1 MSMAINHVQNQQLQ
15 QYKSA
20 TIGLAVLCAVM
31 FLALA
36 FITLL
41 RSRAK
46 RTSKKPDDDT
56 SLAVVKQTVESEYQS
71 IRGLPRRETGN
82 SYGYETVR
90 RLTLHTHN
98 IGAK

>member
-1 MSMAINHVQNQQLQ
+1 MMQAINHNDNQQQDQ

-31 FLALA
+31 FFALT
-36 FITLL
+36 FLTL
-41 RSRAK
+41 RHRVK
-46 RTSKKPDDDT
+46 DTTKKPDDAPPT
-56 SLAVVKQTVESEYQS
+56 VPKQPTESEYQS

-90 RLTLHTHN
+90 QYLA
-98 IGAK
+98 IY